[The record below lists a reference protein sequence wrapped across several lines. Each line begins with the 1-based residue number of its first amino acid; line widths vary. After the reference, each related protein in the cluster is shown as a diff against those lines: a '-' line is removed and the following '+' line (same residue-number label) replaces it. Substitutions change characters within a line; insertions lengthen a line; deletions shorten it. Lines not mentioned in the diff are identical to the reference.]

1 MMLASFFSMM
11 AAQQPQ
17 QAPGGL
23 GAMGGMLIPMIL
35 VFVIF
40 YFLLIM
46 PQRRKQK
53 KHQEQIEQLKPGD
66 KVITSGGIHGTIMG
80 KQEDK
85 IELRIASNTK
95 IDISKNAIAVIL
107 GKKTEA
113 K

>member
-1 MMLASFFSMM
+1 MILATYASM
-11 AAQQPQ
+11 AAQSQTQ
-17 QAPGGL
+17 PGG
-23 GAMGGMLIPMIL
+23 GGSFLTALFPFIL

-46 PQRRKQK
+46 PQRKKQK
-53 KHQEQIEQLKPGD
+53 KHQEMVEQLKPGD
-66 KVITSGGIHGTIMG
+66 KVITSGGIHGTVMG
-80 KQEDK
+80 VQEDK

>member
-1 MMLASFFSMM
+1 MILANFASLL
-11 AAQQPQ
+11 AQQPA
-17 QAPGGL
+17 QAPAGGSFITAL
-23 GAMGGMLIPMIL
+23 LPFVL

-46 PQRRKQK
+46 PQRKKQK
-53 KHQEQIEQLKPGD
+53 KHQETVNQLKSGD
-66 KVITSGGIHGTIMG
+66 KIVTSGGIHGTVMG
-80 KQEDK
+80 VQEDK

-95 IDISKNAIAVIL
+95 IDISKNAVAVVL